1 MHDMVTIDVLH
12 ELAAR
17 DEEQQRAV
25 VTAMAALCGQSVV
38 LAAALLAKANEQ
50 AQPVSYRRR

>member
-1 MHDMVTIDVLH
+1 MLDMVPIDVLH

-50 AQPVSYRRR
+50 GPVVRRR

>member
-50 AQPVSYRRR
+50 GPVVRRR